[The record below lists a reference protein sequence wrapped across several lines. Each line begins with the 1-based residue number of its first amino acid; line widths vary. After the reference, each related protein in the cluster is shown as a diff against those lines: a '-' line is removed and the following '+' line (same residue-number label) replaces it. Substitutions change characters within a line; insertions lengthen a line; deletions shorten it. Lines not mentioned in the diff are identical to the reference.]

1 VEVPLPKALQLERS
15 MLTGAAT
22 MADPATKAVEA
33 AIAEECRQIQKMEL
47 SNVYETGAWNG
58 CELSGN
64 CLCGKQTV

>member
-1 VEVPLPKALQLERS
+1 

>member
-1 VEVPLPKALQLERS
+1 

-33 AIAEECRQIQKMEL
+33 AIASKIEECRQIKRMEL
-47 SNVYETGAWNG
+47 SNVYETEVWNG

-64 CLCGKQTV
+64 CMCRDSSGKQTV